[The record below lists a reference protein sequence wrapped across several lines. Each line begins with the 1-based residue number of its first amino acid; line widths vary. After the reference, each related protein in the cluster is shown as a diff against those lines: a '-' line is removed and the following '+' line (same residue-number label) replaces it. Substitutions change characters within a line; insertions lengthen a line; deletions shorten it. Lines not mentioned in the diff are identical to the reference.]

1 MVTARLFLLPAFLL
15 TLEAGTFDT
24 AARNARQA
32 SDALWASHKVMHA
45 WLKRQDPV
53 TGLLPRTGKD
63 PNWVVKDSA
72 ADLYPFLVICSRYTE
87 PGLYGNDMRRLL
99 RQEFLQT
106 RRIGRL
112 SDDLQP
118 GGRGFAFPEPDADRI
133 IFGSSEYAKDGLLPL
148 TELLGDTPWHHRL
161 LGIAADIVAY
171 APYDSPRGKLPAQT
185 SEINGNMLQVLSR
198 LSWKTREE
206 SFLKQTFA
214 LADYYLLDMLPA
226 TNYIP
231 ADQWDFATKKATRPV
246 FVLSDH
252 GNEIVGGLSEAVLL
266 ARSFRPDKAAAYQR
280 SFLRMIDR
288 LLDAGRNEDGV
299 WVSRIDLESGKVLDA
314 RHAHCWGYMFNAV
327 YTAWMLSGDE
337 KHRKAVEH
345 AIETVTNKPAYLFD
359 EHGAGRNWGSN
370 AYSDSIEGALV
381 LVNRLPGAAAH
392 EAIDAAVKKFLARV
406 RDDGIVEDWY
416 GDGNFIR
423 TAMMYVLWKTQGAW
437 LTGWRRG
444 VHLGAEPDQDG
455 LLLHL
460 EAESAWQGRLCFD
473 TARHREHW
481 NMPQNYPRLNE
492 WPEWFTVRRDGIY
505 NVRINDRPAR
515 PYLGWDLVEGVPLSL
530 QDGETARITVRPA
543 VRE

>member
-1 MVTARLFLLPAFLL
+1 MTSARFLLFPVLFFPLL
-15 TLEAGTFDT
+15 AETVDI

-45 WLKRQDPV
+45 WLKRRDPA

-87 PGLYGNDMRRLL
+87 PDLYHNDMRRIL

-106 RRIGRL
+106 RRLGRL

-118 GGRGFAFPEPDADRI
+118 GGRGFAFPEPNADRI

-148 TELLGDTPWHHRL
+148 TELLGDTPWYHRL
-161 LGIAADIVAY
+161 LGVAADIVAH
-171 APYDSPRGKLPAQT
+171 APYESPRGKLPAQT

-198 LSWKTREE
+198 LSWKTRDE
-206 SFLKQTFA
+206 SFLKQNFA

-231 ADQWDFATKKATRPV
+231 ADQWDFSTKKATRPV

-266 ARSFRPDKAAAYQR
+266 AQSFRPDKAAAYQR

-288 LLDAGRNEDGV
+288 LLNVGRNADGV

-327 YTAWMLSGDE
+327 YAAFLISGDE
-337 KHRKAVEH
+337 KYKKAVEH
-345 AIETVTNKPAYLFD
+345 AIEAVTAKPEYLFD
-359 EHGAGRNWGSN
+359 EKGAGRNWGSN

-381 LVNRLPGAAAH
+381 LLNRLPSLAAH
-392 EAIDAAVKKFLARV
+392 EAVDAAVQKFLGRV
-406 RDDGIVEDWY
+406 GDDGIVEDWY

-423 TAMMYVLWKTQGAW
+423 TAMMYVFWKTQGAW
-437 LTGWRRG
+437 LTNWHRR
-444 VHLGAEPDQDG
+444 VHLGAEQDRDG
-455 LLLHL
+455 LLLSV
-460 EAESAWQGRLCFD
+460 EAESPWQGRLRFD
-473 TARHREHW
+473 VPRHRDHW
-481 NMPQNYPRLNE
+481 NMARNYPRLNE

-505 NVRINDRPAR
+505 SVRINGQPAR
-515 PYLGWDLVEGVPLSL
+515 SYLGWDLVEGVPLSL
-530 QDGETARITVRPA
+530 SGGERAHILVRGA
-543 VRE
+543 VKE